1 MRVFCHVI
9 VFDGANSP
17 LSEVPSASAL
27 PVIPLRV
34 SLPLSGVKS
43 KEITA
48 PTVTPAIT
56 AMAIYVL

>member
-1 MRVFCHVI
+1 MLLF
-9 VFDGANSP
+9 FDGANSS
-17 LSEVPSASAL
+17 LSEVPSASAF

-34 SLPLSGVKS
+34 WLPLSGAKS